1 MGAGRKTQTHSLKE
15 NSQSLI
21 SKNSST
27 TARNLRKSELRGVI
41 FGCKHHTIKECLSKQ
56 LFGLPA
62 LHFSY
67 IRNISVGLPLFLF
80 NYSDRR
86 LHGIF
91 EAASPGQMNIN
102 PYAWTDGSESTP
114 FPAQVKIR
122 IRKQCQPLL
131 EDQFK
136 PIIAENYYEQRLFWF
151 ELDQEQ
157 TDKLISLF
165 SASSVIVSTSLP
177 SNTQKWSSPFKSVQ
191 ESGNIGTPSLEC
203 NAHPGQARVEW
214 ESWDAPGLCRVP
226 ALIGEGVA
234 EREKRDC
241 GPSYPSPKK
250 WSDLFR
256 ASNTHATHKLECDA
270 RPDQASEESESWDAP
285 CLWAVENLIGK
296 DEETTDEVASEIDY
310 NEQLHFNPSVDCS
323 SNLAM
328 MKEMSSE
335 HKYAEDTGMHYN
347 EHLHL
352 KPSVDCSSNLAMT
365 KEKSS
370 EHKHAEDTGLH
381 GILTFQK
388 HKMSS
393 DDTYI
398 PEASRTLE
406 TKSSEFQ
413 SIVAKLLQEVS
424 ELKLFQL
431 KQSEKINS
439 LELYLGEL
447 KDRCGLVTVEEFK
460 SCDEPPSE
468 LDEKVLIVGGYDG
481 SMWLSAVDSYSPSYD
496 LMESLSPM
504 NFARSS
510 AAAAKLNGE
519 VYLLGGVFGECWND
533 TVESYN
539 PISNQWVSRPPLNQ
553 KKGGLAGVSLNEKIF
568 AIGGGIGVEFFSEV
582 HVFYP
587 DEGRWI
593 PTQSMLKKRY
603 LTAAAEINGAIY
615 VAGGY
620 DGKDYLNSVERFD
633 PREQS
638 WTRLKNMSERRGSHS
653 LSMLNEK
660 LYAIG
665 GYDGANEL
673 SSVEVLDPRVGF
685 WMKGEPMKET
695 RKYAGAVVIGDSIY
709 VMGGVNEELKI
720 LHTVECY
727 KEGNGWQLTKLRGV
741 GKRCSFSAVLL

>member
-1 MGAGRKTQTHSLKE
+1 MGAGRKTQTHTLKE

-62 LHFSY
+62 LHFPY
-67 IRNISVGLPLFLF
+67 IRNISAGLPLFLF

-165 SASSVIVSTSLP
+165 SASSVTVSTSLP
-177 SNTQKWSSPFKSVQ
+177 SNTQKWSSPFKTVQ
-191 ESGNIGTPSLEC
+191 ESGNFRTPSLEC

-226 ALIGEGVA
+226 ALIGEL
-234 EREKRDC
+234 ES

-256 ASNTHATHKLECDA
+256 ASNTHSTGKVQEAATIETPALECNA

-296 DEETTDEVASEIDY
+296 DEETTDEFVSEIDY
-310 NEQLHFNPSVDCS
+310 NEQLHFNPRVDCS

-328 MKEMSSE
+328 TKEMSSE
-335 HKYAEDTGMHYN
+335 HMHAEDTGMHYN

-352 KPSVDCSSNLAMT
+352 KPSVDCSSNLAVT
-365 KEKSS
+365 KEMSS
-370 EHKHAEDTGLH
+370 EHKHAEDSGLH
-381 GILTFQK
+381 GTLTFQK

-413 SIVAKLLQEVS
+413 SIVAKVLQEVS

-439 LELYLGEL
+439 LELYLAEL
-447 KDRCGLVTVEEFK
+447 KDRCGLVTEEEFK

-468 LDEKVLIVGGYDG
+468 LDEKVLIVGGYNG

-519 VYLLGGVFGECWND
+519 VYLLGGVYGECWND
-533 TVESYN
+533 TVWFLCEVESYN

-587 DEGRWI
+587 DEG
-593 PTQSMLKKRY
+593 S
-603 LTAAAEINGAIY
+603 
-615 VAGGY
+615 
-620 DGKDYLNSVERFD
+620 SVERFD

-709 VMGGVNEELKI
+709 VMGGVNEELKL

>member
-1 MGAGRKTQTHSLKE
+1 MGAGRKTETHTLKE
-15 NSQSLI
+15 NSQSTI

-165 SASSVIVSTSLP
+165 SASSIMVSTSLS
-177 SNTQKWSSPFKSVQ
+177 SNTGKWSSPFKSVQ
-191 ESGNIGTPSLEC
+191 ESGNIRTPSLEC

-256 ASNTHATHKLECDA
+256 ASNAHSTGKVQEAATIETPALECDA
-270 RPDQASEESESWDAP
+270 RPEQASEESESWDAP
-285 CLWAVENLIGK
+285 YLWAVENLIGK
-296 DEETTDEVASEIDY
+296 DEETIDEVASEIDY
-310 NEQLHFNPSVDCS
+310 NEQLHFNPSVDWS

-335 HKYAEDTGMHYN
+335 HKHAEDTGIHYN

-352 KPSVDCSSNLAMT
+352 KPSA
-365 KEKSS
+365 
-370 EHKHAEDTGLH
+370 
-381 GILTFQK
+381 
-388 HKMSS
+388 
-393 DDTYI
+393 
-398 PEASRTLE
+398 
-406 TKSSEFQ
+406 
-413 SIVAKLLQEVS
+413 
-424 ELKLFQL
+424 
-431 KQSEKINS
+431 
-439 LELYLGEL
+439 EL
-447 KDRCGLVTVEEFK
+447 KDRCGLVTEEEFK

-519 VYLLGGVFGECWND
+519 VYLLGGVYGECWND

-539 PISNQWVSRPPLNQ
+539 PISNQWVNRPPLNQ

-593 PTQSMLKKRY
+593 PTQSMLQKRY

-709 VMGGVNEELKI
+709 VMGGVNEELKL